1 MARGHEGERKM
12 EYATKVLSP
21 DEFVRVEPEPLIVQE
36 GTVLVL
42 EPTNQDL
49 SKYFA
54 TVALRTYED
63 LQTMGFMPR
72 GIELQ
77 RIKDA
82 LQDDDDA
89 TRREVELRRNA
100 TEMYPRTGMRQ
111 QYNQSRRE
119 YHPAL
124 SRVLADH
131 YGVSIAA
138 DSTSAR
144 TVWNWAKY
152 VEVKKGG
159 PILATLF
166 QDITI
171 HQDATLTVGKQIK
184 TLFAGDIYI
193 HETGTLVSLGSYLK
207 IWASSIT
214 AFDGPTFINTAVIV
228 KSPPWKLDIP

>member
-1 MARGHEGERKM
+1 MARGHKGELKM
-12 EYATKVLSP
+12 EYAKKVLSP
-21 DEFVRVEPEPLIVQE
+21 DEFVRVEPESLVVQQ

-42 EPTNQDL
+42 EPTNPDQ

-72 GIELQ
+72 GIELE
-77 RIKDA
+77 RMKVAI
-82 LQDDDDA
+82 QDDDDG

-100 TEMYPRTGMRQ
+100 TEIYQRTGMRQ

-152 VEVKKGG
+152 IDVKKGG
-159 PILATLF
+159 LIWANIL

-171 HQDATLTVGKQIK
+171 HQDAN
-184 TLFAGDIYI
+184 
-193 HETGTLVSLGSYLK
+193 S
-207 IWASSIT
+207 
-214 AFDGPTFINTAVIV
+214 
-228 KSPPWKLDIP
+228 